1 MKKIEF
7 NSIILFDGHCN
18 LCSGLVQF
26 VLKRDRINQFRFA
39 SLQGKFGQ
47 QILDKLNL
55 STTQLNTFILVEGDQ
70 FYTRSTA
77 ALMLARKL
85 SGLWPMLYIFI
96 LVPKFMRDA
105 IYKWIAKNR
114 YTWFGKRD
122 TCWMPQSRYT
132 NRFLD

>member
-1 MKKIEF
+1 MTKIES
-7 NSIILFDGHCN
+7 NSIILFDGQCN

-26 VLKRDRINQFRFA
+26 ALKRDRTNQFRFA

-55 STTQLNTFILVEGDQ
+55 SSTLLNTFILVERDQ
-70 FYTRSTA
+70 FYTQSNA
-77 ALMLARKL
+77 ALMLARRL

-96 LVPKFMRDA
+96 LVPKFIRDA

-132 NRFLD
+132 DRFLD